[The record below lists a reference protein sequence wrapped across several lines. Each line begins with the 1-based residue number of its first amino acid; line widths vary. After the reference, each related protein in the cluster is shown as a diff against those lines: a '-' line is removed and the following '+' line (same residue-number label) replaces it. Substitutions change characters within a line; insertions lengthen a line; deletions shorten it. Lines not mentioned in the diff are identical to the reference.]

1 MGEKPS
7 YEGKLQYSSFSPWEN
22 GYYIAR
28 FRGRDA
34 FGGIAIH
41 HRTQLLAENTSEDY
55 LNN

>member
-28 FRGRDA
+28 FPE
-34 FGGIAIH
+34 GGGGA
-41 HRTQLLAENTSEDY
+41 AMGDCYTSPDQVIS
-55 LNN
+55 